1 MIASMCCITAI
12 AGCSTWGGGGVSNP
26 FQNPS
31 TQQAPVTPTYSQPS
45 SSDQSFSS
53 KQLYAEFQDIALP
66 TEMSVVP
73 GDSFIVQNGD
83 RRVGILVM
91 KGRVDPQ
98 SLVSF
103 FRTAMVRDNWTPKGG
118 FQYMRSIM
126 IFEKPER
133 VCIINIYEKP
143 FYTYAEIYVAPT
155 GQQQM

>member
-1 MIASMCCITAI
+1 
-12 AGCSTWGGGGVSNP
+12 
-26 FQNPS
+26 
-31 TQQAPVTPTYSQPS
+31 
-45 SSDQSFSS
+45 
-53 KQLYAEFQDIALP
+53 LYAEFQDIALP

-126 IFEKPER
+126 IYEKPER
-133 VCIINIYEKP
+133 VCIINIYEKTL
-143 FYTYAEIYVAPT
+143 YTYAEIYVAPT